1 MEKKNKSIAVRMDQK
16 MYEDL
21 RDIADYNGMPVSQI
35 IRRMIA
41 KSLREMDVEE
51 ELIYETISSV

>member
-21 RDIADYNGMPVSQI
+21 RDIADYNGMPVSQL